1 MVENVVAGQGE
12 VGLAPTQLH
21 HEDGEGPTGAEAPQ
35 EHRPVTCALTPV
47 STQQGGQAGGEQ
59 LPQVQEEARAPEPRP
74 EDVPMAIVTVRQ
86 VTRTGGVT
94 LLVLEPKACE

>member
-21 HEDGEGPTGAEAPQ
+21 HEDGEGPTRAEAPQ
-35 EHRPVTCALTPV
+35 DHRPVTCALTPV
-47 STQQGGQAGGEQ
+47 SMQQGGQAGGEQ
-59 LPQVQEEARAPEPRP
+59 LPQVL
-74 EDVPMAIVTVRQ
+74 MAMVTVRQ

-94 LLVLEPKACE
+94 LLVLKPKACE

>member
-47 STQQGGQAGGEQ
+47 SMQQGGQAGGEQ
-59 LPQVQEEARAPEPRP
+59 LPQVL
-74 EDVPMAIVTVRQ
+74 MAMVTVRQ

-94 LLVLEPKACE
+94 LLVLKPKASE

>member
-21 HEDGEGPTGAEAPQ
+21 HEDGEGATGAKAPQ
-35 EHRPVTCALTPV
+35 DHRPVTCALTPV
-47 STQQGGQAGGEQ
+47 SMQQGGQAGGEQ
-59 LPQVQEEARAPEPRP
+59 LPQVQEEAQGPGAQP
-74 EDVPMAIVTVRQ
+74 EDVPMAMVTVRQ

-94 LLVLEPKACE
+94 LLVLKPKACE

>member
-21 HEDGEGPTGAEAPQ
+21 HEDGEGPTGAKAPQ

-47 STQQGGQAGGEQ
+47 SMQQGGQAGGEQ
-59 LPQVQEEARAPEPRP
+59 LPQVL
-74 EDVPMAIVTVRQ
+74 MAMVTVRQ

-94 LLVLEPKACE
+94 LLVLKPKACE